1 MVRMNSGPLVS
12 VSAAC
17 AFIAVAARGSQ
28 AGCQALTSPPVV
40 QQMITTRG
48 SIAER
53 ESKLGNDY
61 LSGHGVGK
69 DEKQAAYWYEKA
81 ADAGNPWAQKQIGFF
96 YQAGIGVPA
105 DPARAVRWYR
115 LAAAGGLAS
124 ARTNLGV
131 AYLWGTGVA
140 ADVQMAAQFFRE
152 AAEKGDGAAATYLGN
167 LYYFGR
173 GVNQDKAAGEHWYTI
188 GAKAHDPVAE
198 FDLALLNSVEDHP
211 HNLAKAAEWLRKSI
225 AGGYVPAMHSLAL
238 LLEAHP
244 ELAKSDRE
252 SLRLFEKASGYGQ
265 WKSSA
270 ALGILYRYGKLIARQ
285 PGAAYYYLK
294 LAMLQGP
301 DQTSKQS
308 LANLLQKLSA
318 EMGAEQAAKQDG
330 AVQAWYL
337 QHHQRVEFLLNRDKD
352 LAPGLAIVSPAEGVH
367 AGQII
372 AASPLG

>member
-1 MVRMNSGPLVS
+1 MNSGPLVS

-152 AAEKGDGAAATYLGN
+152 AAEKGTEQ
-167 LYYFGR
+167 R
-173 GVNQDKAAGEHWYTI
+173 RPI
-188 GAKAHDPVAE
+188 
-198 FDLALLNSVEDHP
+198 
-211 HNLAKAAEWLRKSI
+211 
-225 AGGYVPAMHSLAL
+225 
-238 LLEAHP
+238 
-244 ELAKSDRE
+244 
-252 SLRLFEKASGYGQ
+252 
-265 WKSSA
+265 
-270 ALGILYRYGKLIARQ
+270 LGISTT
-285 PGAAYYYLK
+285 
-294 LAMLQGP
+294 LA
-301 DQTSKQS
+301 
-308 LANLLQKLSA
+308 
-318 EMGAEQAAKQDG
+318 
-330 AVQAWYL
+330 V
-337 QHHQRVEFLLNRDKD
+337 V
-352 LAPGLAIVSPAEGVH
+352 
-367 AGQII
+367 
-372 AASPLG
+372 